1 MNGLL
6 DQLRSCV
13 GADHVRSEGDLSAW
27 ERDWSGL
34 YQGKA
39 LAVVSPSSTQ
49 QVADVVKA
57 CALAGVSVVAQGGN
71 TGMVGGGVPDASG
84 QQVVVST
91 RRLNRLRGV
100 DTANLTMTVEAGCI
114 LQTVQDHAQAHGL
127 LFPLSLA
134 AEGSCTTGGN
144 LATNAG
150 GTQVLRYGNAREL
163 CLGLE
168 VVTAQGEVWDG
179 LCGLRK
185 DNTGY
190 DLRDLF
196 VGSEGTLC
204 IITAATLKLAPR
216 PHSQLTAWAV
226 LDRVDQA
233 VDLLAMARERLGPD
247 LTSFEL
253 MSRESIG
260 LLARHHPTRQALPP
274 EGPWSVLIEV
284 SAACDE
290 ATLSE
295 RLQRLFEQA
304 MDRALLRDGVVASSL
319 AQSQALWQAREALPL
334 AQASAGPALRHDI
347 ALPISAIDG
356 FLQETNTFLS
366 QTFEGLQ
373 IRCFGHLGDG
383 NLHYNMQA
391 PEGQDASTYLALH
404 QAAIHDAV
412 WSRVVRRGGSIAA
425 EHGIGQKMIGPLHHY
440 KSPVALGLMR
450 AIKQGLDPRGL
461 FNPGRVLQGGAR

>member
-1 MNGLL
+1 MSGLI
-6 DQLRSCV
+6 DRLRTCV
-13 GADHVRSEGDLSAW
+13 GAAHVRSEGDLAAW
-27 ERDWSGL
+27 ERDWSGR

-39 LAVVSPSSTQ
+39 LAVVSPGSTQ
-49 QVADVVKA
+49 EAAEVVRA
-57 CALAGVSVVAQGGN
+57 CAQAGVSVVPQGGN

-84 QQVVVST
+84 TQVVVST
-91 RRLNRLRGV
+91 RRLDRVRAV

-114 LQTVQDHAQAHGL
+114 LQAVQEQAQARGL

-134 AEGSCTTGGN
+134 AEGSCTIGGN

-168 VVTAQGEVWDG
+168 VVTAQGEVWNG
-179 LCGLRK
+179 LSGLRK

-196 VGSEGTLC
+196 IGSEGTLGL
-204 IITAATLKLAPR
+204 ITAATLKLQPR
-216 PHSQLTAWAV
+216 PGAQLTAWAV
-226 LDRVDQA
+226 LDSVAQA
-233 VDLLAMARERLGPD
+233 VALLDLARGELGPG

-253 MSRESIG
+253 MSRSSIG
-260 LLARHHPTRQALPP
+260 LLAAHHPTRHPLPP
-274 EGPWSVLIEV
+274 EGPWSVLVEA
-284 SAACDE
+284 SGTGGEAALAECLE
-290 ATLSE
+290 
-295 RLQRLFEQA
+295 RLFEQA
-304 MDRALLRDGVVASSL
+304 MTRGLVRDVVLASSL

-347 ALPISAIDG
+347 AVPISAIDG
-356 FLQETNTFLS
+356 FLQETDAYLAR
-366 QTFEGLQ
+366 TFEGVQ

-391 PEGQDASTYLALH
+391 PAGVDAHAYLARH

-412 WSRVVRRGGSIAA
+412 WRRVTACGGSIAA
-425 EHGIGQKMIGPLHHY
+425 EHGIGQKMVDPLHRF

-461 FNPGRVLQGGAR
+461 FNPGRVLGEVSS